1 MRNFRVAEIKP
12 LQKRQKMQKEEDA
25 TAQPQMNQDQRSDN
39 DSILDHSTSHR
50 RNLAA
55 LKLHFW
61 RSCTKCLFE
70 KLARTR
76 NVVRLGAVQMDELH
90 ARNYLFADV
99 L

>member
-1 MRNFRVAEIKP
+1 MT
-12 LQKRQKMQKEEDA
+12 Q
-25 TAQPQMNQDQRSDN
+25 DN

-50 RNLAA
+50 ENLAE

-70 KLARTR
+70 KQTRTR

-90 ARNYLFADV
+90 AETMHAVV